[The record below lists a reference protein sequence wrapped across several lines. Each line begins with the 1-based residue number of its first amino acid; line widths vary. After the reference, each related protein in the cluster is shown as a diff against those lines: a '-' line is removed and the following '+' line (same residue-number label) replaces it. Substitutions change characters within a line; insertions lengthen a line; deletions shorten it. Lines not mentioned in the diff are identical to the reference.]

1 MEIAE
6 QAQRLGDAL
15 TEYTDLLAELS
26 AAEAQAEKLA
36 REINARMSE
45 ERAQDQKRIDKLK
58 KALADSPRVEFARIV
73 EQLDADDKPETP
85 LEFQLRQY
93 GHQVGHGRLHHD
105 ERKRLEKRKREIER
119 MVLFEPPT
127 PEESELSL
135 LERKQYKPTVTETKA
150 AAASSGALNE
160 ASSLL
165 KAARDELRAALADL
179 DEALKPIRQQL
190 TLDGIELT
198 ERACESAM
206 SAVERIARWN

>member
-1 MEIAE
+1 M
-6 QAQRLGDAL
+6 

-58 KALADSPRVEFARIV
+58 NALADSPRVEFARIV

-93 GHQVGHGRLHHD
+93 GHQVGHGRLHPD
-105 ERKRLEKRKREIER
+105 ERKRLEKRKRELER

-127 PEESELSL
+127 PEETELSR
-135 LERKQYKPTVTETKA
+135 LERKQYAPTDEETKA
-150 AAASSGALNE
+150 AAAS
-160 ASSLL
+160 
-165 KAARDELRAALADL
+165 KAALDEAHTLEKETRDELRAALADL

-190 TLDGIELT
+190 THDGIELT
-198 ERACESAM
+198 ERAYKSALE
-206 SAVERIARWN
+206 AVERIARWS

>member
-1 MEIAE
+1 MKLCD
-6 QAQRLGDAL
+6 QAQRLGEAL

-36 REINARMSE
+36 REINTRMSE

-58 KALADSPRVEFARIV
+58 KALADSPRVEYARIV
-73 EQLDADDKPETP
+73 EKLDEDSQDENMAEYWM
-85 LEFQLRQY
+85 RQY
-93 GHQVGHGRLHHD
+93 GHAGGKNRLYPD

-150 AAASSGALNE
+150 AAAS
-160 ASSLL
+160 
-165 KAARDELRAALADL
+165 KAALDEAHTLEKETRDELRAALTDL

-198 ERACESAM
+198 ERAYRSAM
-206 SAVERIARWN
+206 EAVERIARWN